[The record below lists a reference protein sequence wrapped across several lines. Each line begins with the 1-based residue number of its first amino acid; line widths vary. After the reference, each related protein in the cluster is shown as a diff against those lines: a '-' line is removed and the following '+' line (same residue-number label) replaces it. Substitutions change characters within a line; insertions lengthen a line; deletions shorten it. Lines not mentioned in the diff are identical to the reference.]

1 MLKVP
6 QIVKVAD
13 PIPPEGEDSL
23 LGLSPIENL
32 KYLNNI
38 VLTLQLKKIVVLV
51 SKKLLILIL
60 RWKFTFKHNLKSMR

>member
-13 PIPPEGEDSL
+13 PIPPEREDSL
-23 LGLSPIENL
+23 LGSSPIESL

-60 RWKFTFKHNLKSMR
+60 R